1 MALPT
6 IESVTNQMLNES
18 VREQPAVNM
27 KGNVTRP
34 MLVADLLKAMRDVNF
49 SQLISEYGSMAGIT
63 NNETMPMTQ
72 SLMAEAPKVPASP
85 KDRVDSAEKSAPA
98 PVVDEI
104 AEPIDVPTPMTDAKE
119 NVTLSPTGTV
129 VNQNI
134 GLMSNG
140 TQQTT

>member
-6 IESVTNQMLNES
+6 IENVTNQMLNES
-18 VREQPAVNM
+18 VREQPSVNM

-72 SLMAEAPKVPASP
+72 SLMAEAPKVPAPP
-85 KDRVDSAEKSAPA
+85 KARVDSAEKSVSA

-104 AEPIDVPTPMTDAKE
+104 AEPISVPTPMADAMA
-119 NVTLSPTGTV
+119 NRTMSPTGTV
-129 VNQNI
+129 QEQNA
-134 GLMSNG
+134 GLMSNT
-140 TQQTT
+140 TQQIA

>member
-18 VREQPAVNM
+18 VREQPTVAM

-34 MLVADLLKAMRDVNF
+34 MIIGDLLSAMNDVNF
-49 SQLISEYGSMAGIT
+49 RELVEEYGSMVGIRSEAST
-63 NNETMPMTQ
+63 PMTTA
-72 SLMAEAPKVPASP
+72 LMKESPKVPETP
-85 KDRVDSAEKSAPA
+85 KAETAPTKTTPT

-104 AEPIDVPTPMTDAKE
+104 TEPINVPTPMTDAKE

-129 VNQNI
+129 NT
-134 GLMSNG
+134 GLMSNT
-140 TQQTT
+140 TQQIA

>member
-6 IESVTNQMLNES
+6 IENVTNQMLNES
-18 VREQPAVNM
+18 VREQPSVNM

-85 KDRVDSAEKSAPA
+85 KDRVDSAEKSVSA

-104 AEPIDVPTPMTDAKE
+104 AETIDVPTPMADAMANK
-119 NVTLSPTGTV
+119 TMSPTGTV
-129 VNQNI
+129 QEQNT
-134 GLMSNG
+134 GLMSNT
-140 TQQTT
+140 TQQIA